1 MKKLLFLLLIAA
13 TAITLSCKAQTNA
26 DVAATFVKAIS
37 SGQYEEAAQL
47 FAPEAASAVNA
58 DVLKGGWAQITTMF
72 GSYQSYQ
79 LPEGNKNANPL
90 VVSVKFER
98 EAKGFGCRFND
109 KHQLLGFVLSEAPE
123 AKDAP
128 PVTAPSLFKEE
139 EVSVNTTGG
148 TLKGTM
154 MLPEN
159 YHSGM
164 PAAIIIA
171 GSGATDR
178 NGNSGNKLNS
188 NAYRMLAETLAAQG
202 IASLRYD
209 KRMIGASNNFGSD
222 ESKLRFD
229 DFVTDAVNIGEY
241 LRQQKQVTKLY
252 IIGHSEGAMIGML
265 AANKL
270 NAAAYVSL
278 CGAGENI
285 AATLKRQIPD
295 ERVVPILDN
304 LKNGIPTIDVPQEF
318 QVVFRSSI
326 QYYLISWMKYE
337 PTTEIRKL
345 KMPILIVGGT
355 TDIQVPVADAE
366 SLKKAKPDATLKII
380 TGMNHVLKDAPA
392 DKTAN
397 MVTYNQPSLPLNAEL
412 SAVLIQFLKE
422 K

>member
-1 MKKLLFLLLIAA
+1 MKKFLFLFLLAA
-13 TAITLSCKAQTNA
+13 SAGTLSCKAQTNA
-26 DVAATFVKAIS
+26 DVAGAFVKAIS
-37 SGQYEEAAQL
+37 SGQYAEAAQL
-47 FAPEAASAVNA
+47 FAPEVGSAVNA
-58 DVLKGGWAQITTMF
+58 EVLKGGWSQITAMF
-72 GSYQSYQ
+72 GTYQSYQ
-79 LPEGNKNANPL
+79 IPEGDKNANPL
-90 VVSVKFER
+90 VVSVQFEK
-98 EAKGFGCRFND
+98 ETKGFGCNFND
-109 KHQLLGFVLSEAPE
+109 KHQLTGFLLSDASGVTKEA
-123 AKDAP
+123 AA
-128 PVTAPSLFKEE
+128 VHPSLFKEE
-139 EVSVNTTGG
+139 EVSIPTKGG
-148 TLKGTM
+148 TLKGTL

-159 YHSGM
+159 YRSDM
-164 PAAIIIA
+164 PVAIIIA

-178 NGNSGNKLNS
+178 NGNSGNKV
-188 NAYRMLAETLAAQG
+188 NANTYQMLAETLAAQG

-209 KRMIGASNNFGSD
+209 KRMIGASNDFGSD
-222 ESKLRFD
+222 ESKLRFE
-229 DFVTDAVNIGEY
+229 DFVTDAVNIGAY
-241 LRQQKQVTKLY
+241 LRQEKQTKKLY

-265 AANKL
+265 AANRL

-304 LKNGIPTIDVPQEF
+304 LKMGTPTIDVPQEF
-318 QVVFRSSI
+318 QVVFRPSI

-345 KMPILIVGGT
+345 KMPVLIVGGT

-366 SLKKAKPDATLKII
+366 ALKKAKPDATLKII
-380 TGMNHVLKDAPA
+380 NGMNHVLKDAPA
-392 DKTAN
+392 DRMAN